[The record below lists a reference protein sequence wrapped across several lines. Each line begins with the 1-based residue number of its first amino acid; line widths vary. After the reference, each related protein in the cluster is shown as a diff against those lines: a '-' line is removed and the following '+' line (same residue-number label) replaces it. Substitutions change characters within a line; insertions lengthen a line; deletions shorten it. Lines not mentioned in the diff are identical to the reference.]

1 MHLPEPE
8 RTGTA
13 IHRASPRLKLMGAL
27 LLILPTAL
35 MPRRPDWLYLLP
47 AAILV
52 VLWALCKMP
61 IRHALRRLLMVE
73 VFILGIALFALVSP
87 AAKPIFF
94 GTLLKSNLCVLA
106 MLLLTWTTPFHEVL
120 QELRRW
126 RFPSVMLTTLAL
138 MYRYLPVLAEESHR
152 MSRAR
157 ASRTFARSRL
167 AVWQDLSLVIAQLF
181 VRSAER
187 AERIYLAMCARG
199 WK

>member
-1 MHLPEPE
+1 MHPPELE
-8 RTGTA
+8 RAGTV

-27 LLILPTAL
+27 VLIVPTAL

-47 AAILV
+47 AAILLL
-52 VLWALCKMP
+52 LWALCGMP
-61 IRHALRRLLMVE
+61 LRHALRRLLVVE
-73 VFILGIALFALVSP
+73 VFILGVALFALVSP

-94 GTLLKSNLCVLA
+94 GALLKSNLCVLA
-106 MLLLTWTTPFHEVL
+106 MLLLAWTTPFHQVL

-157 ASRTFARSRL
+157 ASRTFARRRL
-167 AVWQDLSLVIAQLF
+167 AAWQDLSLVIAQLF